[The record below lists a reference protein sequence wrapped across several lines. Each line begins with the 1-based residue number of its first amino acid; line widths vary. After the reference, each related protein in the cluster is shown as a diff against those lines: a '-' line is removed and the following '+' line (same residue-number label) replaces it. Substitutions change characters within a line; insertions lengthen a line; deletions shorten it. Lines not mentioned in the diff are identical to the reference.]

1 MLMNYI
7 MKLKISVVKMDKKKI
22 KKELLEL
29 KSQKIISVNDKYRI
43 QKLQQLL
50 DKEI

>member
-1 MLMNYI
+1 
-7 MKLKISVVKMDKKKI
+7 MDKKKI

-43 QKLQQLL
+43 QKLQQIL
-50 DKEI
+50 DKDD

>member
-1 MLMNYI
+1 
-7 MKLKISVVKMDKKKI
+7 MDKKKI

-43 QKLQQLL
+43 QRLQQLL
-50 DKEI
+50 DENYD

>member
-1 MLMNYI
+1 
-7 MKLKISVVKMDKKKI
+7 MDKEKI

-43 QKLQQLL
+43 QRLQQLL
-50 DKEI
+50 DKN